1 MTLLHINFPP
11 DAGPLFF
18 FLLEPF
24 PTLSPFFSKGNRIV
38 TARPIFHYPYSHGE
52 LEELEVHDHRF
63 VRIHEVILLE
73 NFSPLQL
80 SCGKN

>member
-38 TARPIFHYPYSHGE
+38 TARQFSTIHTRME
-52 LEELEVHDHRF
+52 NWRNWRI
-63 VRIHEVILLE
+63 VRAR
-73 NFSPLQL
+73 SPVCTYTRGD
-80 SCGKN
+80 SS